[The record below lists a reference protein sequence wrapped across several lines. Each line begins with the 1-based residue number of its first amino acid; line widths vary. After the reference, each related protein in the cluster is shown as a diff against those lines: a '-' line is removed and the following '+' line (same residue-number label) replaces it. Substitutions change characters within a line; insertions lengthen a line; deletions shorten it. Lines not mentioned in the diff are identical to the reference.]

1 MKVKK
6 MHSIRVNPILDTIFW
21 TKTASKGF
29 ELLGGVIMLIN
40 AM

>member
-1 MKVKK
+1 MKVEKDARTLN
-6 MHSIRVNPILDTIFW
+6 HRILDTIFW